1 MSAADFEDA
10 ITEEVCEPTGDARG
24 VTIDDFVAF
33 SPTHTYIFTPCR
45 ELWVGAGVNS
55 RVPPVRVIGANGKFV
70 IIKATTWLDQNRAVS
85 QMTWAPG
92 LPMLIKDRM
101 VVDGGWIERADI
113 TCFNMYRPPRL
124 ELGDA
129 AAASP
134 WLEHLHAIYDRETAA
149 HIVRWLAHRVQRPHE
164 KINHGLVLGGGQGIG
179 KDTLLEAV
187 KQAVGPWNFHEI
199 SPGHLL
205 GQFNSYAKSVI
216 LRVNEARDLGHIDRF
231 TFYDHTKTYTAAPPD
246 VLRVNEKNLR
256 EYYVFNCVGFI
267 LTTNHKT
274 DGIYLPPDDRR
285 HFVAWSPRTKE
296 EFSKTYWSKLWDWY
310 SHGGFCHVAA
320 YLAELDLADFDAKAP
335 PAQTRAFWDI
345 VSANSAPEDA
355 ELADVLEALGNPDAV
370 TLGQLIEKAVGSDAG
385 DWLTDRRNRRAI
397 PHRMERCRYVP
408 VRNPDADDGLWKL
421 EGKRQAVYAK
431 ASMSL
436 RDQIAAVRK
445 LTAQG

>member
-1 MSAADFEDA
+1 MKALRRRSPPPPAFHVAVRRCGLPGPQWRAGCSGNLPVIPGVERLIILVDHDLNGAGQMAAMRCTERWTRAGRSVVRLTPKRPGFDFNDLVMEGGLVSAADFEDA
-10 ITEEVCEPTGDARG
+10 ITEEVCEPTGTRAASRL
-24 VTIDDFVAF
+24 TI
-33 SPTHTYIFTPCR
+33 SSRSHRRIHTYLP
-45 ELWVGAGVNS
+45 LVGSFGSVPAS
-55 RVPPVRVIGANGKFV
+55 IRRVPPVRVTGANGEPV

-101 VVDGGWIERADI
+101 VVDGGWIERPEI

-134 WLEHLHAIYDRETAA
+134 WLEHLHTIYDPEAAA

-231 TFYDHTKTYTAAPPD
+231 TFYDHTKIYTAAPPD

-274 DGIYLPPDDRR
+274 DGIYLPADDRR

-296 EFSKTYWSKLWDWY
+296 EFSRTYWSKLWDWY
-310 SHGGFCHVAA
+310 SHGGFGHIAA
-320 YLAELDLADFDAKAP
+320 YLAELDLGRFRCEGATATD
-335 PAQTRAFWDI
+335 TR
-345 VSANSAPEDA
+345 
-355 ELADVLEALGNPDAV
+355 LLGHCI
-370 TLGQLIEKAVGSDAG
+370 GE
-385 DWLTDRRNRRAI
+385 
-397 PHRMERCRYVP
+397 
-408 VRNPDADDGLWKL
+408 
-421 EGKRQAVYAK
+421 
-431 ASMSL
+431 
-436 RDQIAAVRK
+436 
-445 LTAQG
+445 